1 MYSVIYGGRFISF
14 GQSTE
19 PDCLIKMDVDKI
31 GSSIQSTMYGVFFE
45 DINFGAD
52 GGLYAEIL
60 PMQDYPPPRKQLTGT
75 SLMNERFKGI
85 GIKVNDKYDFLF
97 YARTLKDGTK

>member
-1 MYSVIYGGRFISF
+1 MVYFLRILTLVQMVAYTPKSSL
-14 GQSTE
+14 
-19 PDCLIKMDVDKI
+19 CKI
-31 GSSIQSTMYGVFFE
+31 T
-45 DINFGAD
+45 
-52 GGLYAEIL
+52 
-60 PMQDYPPPRKQLTGT
+60 PRPKQLTGT

>member
-1 MYSVIYGGRFISF
+1 MVYFLRILTLVQMVAYTPKFSL
-14 GQSTE
+14 
-19 PDCLIKMDVDKI
+19 CKI
-31 GSSIQSTMYGVFFE
+31 
-45 DINFGAD
+45 
-52 GGLYAEIL
+52 
-60 PMQDYPPPRKQLTGT
+60 PPPRKQLTGT